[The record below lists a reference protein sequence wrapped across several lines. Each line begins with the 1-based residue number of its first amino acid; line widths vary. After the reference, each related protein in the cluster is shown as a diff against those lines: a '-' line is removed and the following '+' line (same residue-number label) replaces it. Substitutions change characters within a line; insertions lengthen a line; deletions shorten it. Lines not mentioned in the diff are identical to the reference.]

1 MYYYSNLNVDD
12 VAESIDDT
20 NKLLSEKISQLSK
33 SSPDS
38 TYTLKQ
44 VTDMLTE
51 IGNKLDAE
59 SIKTRL
65 SDIGDHIDELED
77 QSDRLQEEYA
87 SGESMHTY
95 IDFVLDHLPASA
107 SLADREEIAEMLK
120 KCNCLK

>member
-87 SGESMHTY
+87 SGESRTILVY
-95 IDFVLDHLPASA
+95 SA
-107 SLADREEIAEMLK
+107 FLVSQSLSEAAILSLHERVFPRT
-120 KCNCLK
+120 